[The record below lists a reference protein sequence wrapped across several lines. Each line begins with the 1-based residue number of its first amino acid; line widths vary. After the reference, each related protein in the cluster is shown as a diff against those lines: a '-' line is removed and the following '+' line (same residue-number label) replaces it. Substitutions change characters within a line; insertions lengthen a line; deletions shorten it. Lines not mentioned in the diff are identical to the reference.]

1 MEEKKESGAELTTP
15 QVVNKRSCDNMNA
28 NVEKKSET
36 YNDSSIKLLEGIQ
49 VLTGRVALDAE
60 QLDKVVTDVVEETKR
75 VSLFVA
81 KTMNQTLA
89 EAKAMPAP
97 VPLVEGLWNTNE
109 IACLFAPSGIGKS
122 IYAMQLAADIAER
135 EKVLYFD
142 FELSD
147 YQTFLRYSD
156 GDVVATFPENLI
168 RLSINQDTYEPSMME
183 TDNLIAE
190 IEQEA
195 LDFGAKV
202 IIIDNLTFL
211 SSEVE
216 KSATAIELMKRLM
229 RLKHLR
235 GWSVL
240 MICHTPKISE
250 DKILAPNNLM
260 GSKQLYNFFDS
271 VFSVGKIYGQLYL
284 IQHKFRTDIER
295 YGRDNII
302 LLHKDKINGFLQLV
316 TDGYITADELEDKEL
331 MANMAL
337 LRKLQDAFG
346 NRHVR
351 EKEINP
357 YFGSSTQLSR
367 AFKSDFWGD
376 KLKKDDSGL
385 YFINSANT

>member
-1 MEEKKESGAELTTP
+1 MDANIEKNS
-15 QVVNKRSCDNMNA
+15 Q
-28 NVEKKSET
+28 T
-36 YNDSSIKLLEGIQ
+36 YNDSALKVAEGLH
-49 VLTGRVALDAE
+49 VLTGRVALDA
-60 QLDKVVTDVVEETKR
+60 QKLDEVVADAVEETKR
-75 VSLFVA
+75 VSLFTA
-81 KTMNQTLA
+81 KTMNETLA
-89 EAKAMPAP
+89 DAKAMPAP

-168 RLSINQDTYEPSMME
+168 RLSINQETYEPAMME

-195 LDFGAKV
+195 IDSGAKV
-202 IIIDNLTFL
+202 MIIDNLTFL

-216 KSATAIELMKRLM
+216 KSSTAIELMKKLM

-240 MICHTPKISE
+240 VICHTPKIAE
-250 DKILAPNNLM
+250 DKVLAPNNLG

-271 VFSVGKIYGQLYL
+271 VFSVGKIHGQLYL

-316 TDGYITADELEDKEL
+316 TDGYTTADELEDEQRTKD
-331 MANMAL
+331 MIL
-337 LRKLQDAFG
+337 LRKLEDIIG
-346 NRHVR
+346 TKHVR
-351 EKEINP
+351 AKDIAP
-357 YFGSSTQLSR
+357 VFGGDSQLSR
-367 AFKSDFWGD
+367 KKKTDFWAEN
-376 KLKKDDSGL
+376 LKQDESGL
-385 YFINSANT
+385 YFLNNTCS